1 MPRTLTQT
9 CALCGLRYTNA
20 ALFELHI
27 REDHVHAD
35 QQAAPDRGEAA
46 DSRTSRAPAGT
57 SRRST
62 MAPGL
67 PRPLQTPAAPAS
79 ATRPRH
85 RSRRSAMAALRRS
98 ARPVRQAVR
107 AVRYVHQELLRASEV
122 LISFR
127 GVPEPRR
134 PSHRPGS
141 DTDPRPA
148 SESTQPTK
156 RAA

>member
-27 REDHVHAD
+27 REDHVHPD

-57 SRRST
+57 SRKNT
-62 MAPGL
+62 MAPTL
-67 PRPLQTPAAPAS
+67 PRPLQTPTDRAA
-79 ATRPRH
+79 ATRARH
-85 RSRRSAMAALRRS
+85 RPRRSAMAALRRS
-98 ARPVRQAVR
+98 ARPARQAVQT
-107 AVRYVHQELLRASEV
+107 VRYVHQELLRASDV

-134 PSHRPGS
+134 PSHRPSS

-148 SESTQPTK
+148 SGSRQPTK